1 MKSCIEN
8 ELKRNKIP
16 KKILTRNRTADLGF
30 LYTRKRPLYKTS
42 ANNHSMA
49 QIQLYR
55 LGQIKRGQLTFF
67 LVTSELIYKIK

>member
-30 LYTRKRPLYKTS
+30 LYTGKRPLYETS
-42 ANNHSMA
+42 VNNHSMA